1 MFRPDRNKLAVKIVV
16 FALVFSIPVRTTLN
30 AADPEA
36 APSHGPR
43 SLAENLFDRA
53 RDLARQLHARPLEER
68 SMSDYLRALD
78 AFGQVIRLNADSFS
92 SAESLA
98 RMAELQREIA
108 DATGDSEVYQQAV
121 ETLRSIV
128 ANHPQSNFVGDALV
142 NIAQIYE
149 ENLQDLDGAAVA
161 YRELIAYF
169 PSSIMAREARAVL
182 TRFEAQLLGRPVDV
196 EVPPDKLVGGAV
208 GLPGAARLTN
218 VRSFS
223 GPDYTRLVID
233 LSDEA
238 AYSPVQTAGNR
249 LSIRLQN
256 AVVSSSLYGR
266 RFIVNESGL
275 LRRVTVKE
283 EGLAQAA
290 GRSALLNGLR
300 YTDSL
305 AAPVA
310 GTAGVEINIDLRTAS
325 DYSIFRLSGPERIVV
340 DVHAA
345 GALAKPAPLRAPSTS
360 EAVEPAHST
369 TASST
374 TAPVTGEP
382 VKPADGLAKTRK
394 PNASDMRGAILS
406 LPEITDPILPFNP
419 ADQGATATVDA
430 KREDAPI
437 KCVVIDPGHGGHD
450 TGTIGG
456 SGLREKDLVLDVARR
471 LKAYIKRNFPDV
483 EVILTRDSDRFVA
496 LEERTAIANA
506 RRADLFISIHA
517 NASESRAAS
526 GVETYFLSPD
536 RASAEDMKAAQRENA
551 RLASEKSSEAAAGR
565 QAAKNGQAAQSEQAA
580 KKAETASQIVTSVS
594 AGNRVAESRE
604 LARYIQSGLVR
615 GIGAASPR
623 TAANRGVKHAPF
635 TVLLGASMPS
645 VLAEVSFM
653 SNPRDEALLL
663 TGHFRER
670 IAASLFAGVN
680 AFLKKHRPGDA
691 KAKTEAKS
699 K

>member
-36 APSHGPR
+36 LPSHGPR
-43 SLAENLFDRA
+43 SLAENLFHHA
-53 RDLARQLHARPLEER
+53 RELMRELHARPLEER
-68 SMSDYLRALD
+68 SMSDYSRALD
-78 AFGQVIRLNADSFS
+78 AFGQVIRLNTDSFS

-98 RMAELQREIA
+98 RMAELQREMA

-121 ETLRSIV
+121 ETLRRIV
-128 ANHPQSNFVGDALV
+128 ANHPQSNFVGDALI

-149 ENLQDLDGAAVA
+149 ENLQDLDGAATA

-169 PSSIMAREARAVL
+169 PSSVMAREARAVL

-196 EVPPDKLVGGAV
+196 EVSPDKLAGGRI

-233 LSDEA
+233 LSDQA
-238 AYSPVQTAGNR
+238 IYSPVQTDGSR

-266 RFIVNESGL
+266 RFILNESGL

-283 EGLAQAA
+283 EGRARAT
-290 GRSALLNGLR
+290 GESALMNGLR

-305 AAPVA
+305 ATPVA
-310 GTAGVEINIDLRTAS
+310 GSTTVEINIDLRTAS
-325 DYSIFRLSGPERIVV
+325 DYSIFRLSGPERIVI

-345 GALAKPAPLRAPSTS
+345 GALTKPAPVRAHSIDEPV
-360 EAVEPAHST
+360 EAVDST

-374 TAPVTGEP
+374 AAPATGES
-382 VKPADGLAKTRK
+382 VKRADLVARNRK
-394 PNASDMRGAILS
+394 PVASDMRGAILS

-419 ADQGATATVDA
+419 ADKGATATAAIDA

-471 LKAYIKRNFPDV
+471 LRAYIKRNFPDV

-551 RLASEKSSEAAAGR
+551 RLGSEKSGEATAD
-565 QAAKNGQAAQSEQAA
+565 GQASKTGQVA
-580 KKAETASQIVTSVS
+580 KKAEPASQIVTSVS

-680 AFLKKHRPGDA
+680 AFLKKHRSSEA
-691 KAKTEAKS
+691 KAKTEAKA